1 MWLWYMEAC
10 GGVGGK
16 GVLTFTRVQNQREF
30 LLLLRGSQQQGSY
43 SQGIPLQCP
52 LLHLLT
58 QFSPLREW
66 KHSLKATW
74 LWTWLQRARQTA
86 PSMGWVF
93 TLRCEN
99 LWTAT
104 MLGLYEDLPPT
115 HQQHNEQHLYSESS
129 KISFEQ
135 KVSSVGASDCPE
147 KFTRLL
153 NELLRSL
160 KLWLTP
166 TVFLLQFLVGVKTRT
181 LLETVLRTMFIQ
193 IYMLP

>member
-30 LLLLRGSQQQGSY
+30 LPLLRGSQQQGSY

-104 MLGLYEDLPPT
+104 MLGLYEDLPPHT
-115 HQQHNEQHLYSESS
+115 NSTMSSTCILKAVKYHLN
-129 KISFEQ
+129 K
-135 KVSSVGASDCPE
+135 
-147 KFTRLL
+147 RLAQWVL
-153 NELLRSL
+153 QIALRNSL
-160 KLWLTP
+160 VCW
-166 TVFLLQFLVGVKTRT
+166 
-181 LLETVLRTMFIQ
+181 MSC
-193 IYMLP
+193 